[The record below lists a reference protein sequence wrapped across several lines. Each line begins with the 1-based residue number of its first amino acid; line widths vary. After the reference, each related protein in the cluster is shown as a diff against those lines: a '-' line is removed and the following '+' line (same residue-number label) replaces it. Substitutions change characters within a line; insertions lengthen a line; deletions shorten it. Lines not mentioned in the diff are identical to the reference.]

1 MKSKKV
7 EYAILYLVAGPPGD
21 EDKSG
26 HDGHDDQPG
35 HHGAAEQETR
45 PASSQPITARQRLAA
60 LLDGPIMSVRGLS
73 FLLGGFYSIQTFGRG
88 GNCHFT
94 VKVFVV
100 ALFYRIGTAALLNGS
115 RSDLK
120 AGPCMTDQ
128 LEGLTRAS
136 PYRDGQ
142 PAWTSPLRWDEW
154 GGGGVTSGLAPH
166 HYVTEVWGGGGRS
179 GKGEETWTMLN

>member
-1 MKSKKV
+1 MWVTKVLKSKLV
-7 EYAILYLVAGPPGD
+7 EFAFLYLVAGPPGD
-21 EDKSG
+21 EHKSR

-73 FLLGGFYSIQTFGRG
+73 FLVGGFYSIQTFCRG
-88 GNCHFT
+88 GNCHRKT
-94 VKVFVV
+94 KMAYVV
-100 ALFYRIGTAALLNGS
+100 IQRRQNGR

-128 LEGLTRAS
+128 LGGTDSCLPFQRRST
-136 PYRDGQ
+136 
-142 PAWTSPLRWDEW
+142 AWTSPEVGRWDEW
-154 GGGGVTSGLAPH
+154 GGVGG
-166 HYVTEVWGGGGRS
+166 
-179 GKGEETWTMLN
+179 